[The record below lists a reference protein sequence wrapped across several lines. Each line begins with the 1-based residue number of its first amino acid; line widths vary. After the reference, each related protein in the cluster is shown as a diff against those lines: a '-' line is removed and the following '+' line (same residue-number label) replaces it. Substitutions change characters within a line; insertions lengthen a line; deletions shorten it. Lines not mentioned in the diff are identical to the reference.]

1 MMGWGDAL
9 IEMEYNV
16 RRLEAE
22 LQRDR
27 LVHVAK
33 GATSRLEKESLRR
46 RLAWRAGDF
55 MAGLW
60 CWWQRRTVAEPGAAA
75 C

>member
-1 MMGWGDAL
+1 MMGWSDAL
-9 IEMEYNV
+9 IEMDYNA
-16 RRLEAE
+16 RRLEVE

-27 LVHVAK
+27 LVPAVK

-46 RLAWRAGDF
+46 ALAWRAGDL
-55 MAGLW
+55 MAGVW
-60 CWWQRRTVAEPGAAA
+60 CWWQRHTVSEPGAAA